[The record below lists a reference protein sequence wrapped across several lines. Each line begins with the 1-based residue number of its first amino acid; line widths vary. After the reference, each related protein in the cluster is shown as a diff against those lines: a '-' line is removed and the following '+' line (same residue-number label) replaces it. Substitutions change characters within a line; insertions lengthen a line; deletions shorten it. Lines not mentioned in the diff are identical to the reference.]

1 MEEPPS
7 EEVSAVKEGETWMTP
22 LIRYLEADILPEDH
36 SEARKIKKQAA
47 RYCISQE
54 KRYRRSFSGP
64 YLRCVTP
71 REAAR
76 ILVELHEGD
85 CGSHFSGRSLVLRA
99 RRAGTDVV
107 PDLKRKELL
116 DINVGLLQI
125 RQTS

>member
-64 YLRCVTP
+64 YLRSS
-71 REAAR
+71 R
-76 ILVELHEGD
+76 
-85 CGSHFSGRSLVLRA
+85 CGEQAPTGCKIAKVRYNPT
-99 RRAGTDVV
+99 AGT
-107 PDLKRKELL
+107 PC
-116 DINVGLLQI
+116 
-125 RQTS
+125 TSKPIIFNTASGS